1 MYVNADL
8 NKSLNA
14 LFDTGLSFAR
24 YGFSVAG
31 AAVNYASEILKD
43 VSIELKAAS
52 ERVAPEA
59 HGEEPPVVETES
71 KPAE

>member
-1 MYVNADL
+1 MYANADL
-8 NKSLNA
+8 NKSLTTI
-14 LFDTGLSFAR
+14 FDTGLSFAR

-31 AAVNYASEILKD
+31 AAVSYASEILKD

-52 ERVAPEA
+52 ARVAPEA
-59 HGEEPPVVETES
+59 RADEPTVIDADS